1 MEEAALD
8 VLLGTEVEG
17 VGKAEL
23 VKVGDGNSDDM
34 ALVDIEGSGGS
45 DDMVLEDTV
54 GSGGSDDMA
63 LEG

>member
-23 VKVGDGNSDDM
+23 VKVGDGGSDDM
-34 ALVDIEGSGGS
+34 ALVDI
-45 DDMVLEDTV
+45 V